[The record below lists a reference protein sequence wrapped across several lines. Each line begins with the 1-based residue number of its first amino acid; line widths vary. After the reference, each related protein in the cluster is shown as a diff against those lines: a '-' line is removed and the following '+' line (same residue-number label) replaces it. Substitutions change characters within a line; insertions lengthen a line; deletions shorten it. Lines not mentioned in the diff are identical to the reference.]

1 MRKQYV
7 RIQLCC
13 LSVET
18 HSDDLDFA
26 EPSTNLIPHHLSSP
40 STTVVAEPFLR
51 ILFYKDVATCR
62 NMVRKTPL
70 QESFFFFYIFMIE
83 KVLLYTIT

>member
-7 RIQLCC
+7 RVQLCC
-13 LSVET
+13 LSVEAY
-18 HSDDLDFA
+18 SDDLDFA

-62 NMVRKTPL
+62 NMVRDSPPTRIL
-70 QESFFFFYIFMIE
+70 LFFLHFHD
-83 KVLLYTIT
+83 